1 MLSKDKLKTILDPID
16 GKIEN
21 NNNLRL
27 GAVLIPYFVNLD
39 SILFIKRTETMKNHP
54 GEIALPGGGYELKDK
69 HLINTVLREAFE
81 EVGLHRTDI
90 NLLGRLPP
98 IPTTS
103 YFFVYPY
110 VGLIEKEVILKIQE
124 SEVEYA
130 FFVKLADLLN
140 KDKQKLIVREDGK
153 KHLAYQVEGITI
165 WGATAAIIKEFLR
178 RLQSK

>member
-1 MLSKDKLKTILDPID
+1 MLSEDKFKSILEPID

-21 NNNLRL
+21 DGDMRL
-27 GAVLIPYFVNLD
+27 GAVLIPYFVNSE

-54 GEIALPGGGYELKDK
+54 GEIALPGGGYEPKDK
-69 HLINTVLREAFE
+69 KLINTVLREAFE
-81 EVGLHRTDI
+81 EVGLKKVDI

-110 VGLIEKEVILKIQE
+110 VGFIKKEVELKIQE

-130 FFVKLADLLN
+130 FFVKLTDLLN

-165 WGATAAIIKEFLR
+165 WGATATIIKEFLR